1 MMFEA
6 PLKRLVENISR
17 DCRIENQAVLRA
29 LLEVPRHLFVEEA
42 FWARAYSDDAL
53 PIGFGQT
60 ISKPSTVA
68 VMTEALEPGPE
79 DVVLEVG
86 TGSGYQAAVLSSLV
100 KKVYSVERLPV
111 LALRAQRLL
120 SSLGKNNVVVI
131 PKEGSLGWPE
141 NAPYNK
147 IILTA
152 AAKAISGGLLSQL
165 AVGGCLVAP
174 LAEDKGQTLRR
185 VVRTGENKW
194 EEKILDHCK
203 FVPLISGEAI

>member
-1 MMFEA
+1 MMFDA
-6 PLKRLVENISR
+6 PLKRLVGK
-17 DCRIENQAVLRA
+17 IEREFDVKNQLVINAMLGVQ
-29 LLEVPRHLFVEEA
+29 RHLFVEEA

-68 VMTEALEPGPE
+68 RMTEALDPQPE

-86 TGSGYQAAVLSSLV
+86 TGSGYQAAVLSFLV
-100 KKVYSVERLPV
+100 QKVYSVERLPI
-111 LALRAQRLL
+111 LALRAQRML
-120 SSLGKNNVVVI
+120 SRLGRNNVEVI

-141 NAPYNK
+141 NSPYNK

-152 AAKAISGGLLSQL
+152 AAKSLPAALLSQL

-185 VVRTGENKW
+185 IVRVETDKW
-194 EEKILDHCK
+194 EEEVLDRCR
-203 FVPLISGEAI
+203 FVPLIAGGVP